1 MSFVCD
7 VTMTTAK
14 YFGKREISIGK
25 NAHHFATSF
34 CYLGSHWLKVLKK
47 MEGAQAVSI
56 NTSETWCK
64 QTAIGTENSK
74 EVHQTIRVLNFHA
87 KIDKQATSIDESSAS
102 VLKYR
107 TPNFR
112 Y

>member
-25 NAHHFATSF
+25 NAF
-34 CYLGSHWLKVLKK
+34 GSHWLKVLKK

-74 EVHQTIRVLNFHA
+74 EVHQNIRVLNFHA

>member
-25 NAHHFATSF
+25 NTILRQAFVTF
-34 CYLGSHWLKVLKK
+34 GSHWLKVLKK

-74 EVHQTIRVLNFHA
+74 EVHQKIRVLNFHA

>member
-34 CYLGSHWLKVLKK
+34 CYLWLTLAKSTKENGRGTGSEH
-47 MEGAQAVSI
+47 
-56 NTSETWCK
+56 
-64 QTAIGTENSK
+64 
-74 EVHQTIRVLNFHA
+74 
-87 KIDKQATSIDESSAS
+87 
-102 VLKYR
+102 
-107 TPNFR
+107 
-112 Y
+112 